1 MPGRFDADAVTT
13 IIMRVPG
20 GEPAP
25 ASVLAPRVGPL
36 GMSPKKLGDDIAK
49 ATQDWVGMGVMVRLE
64 IRNRQASVFV
74 IPSASALV
82 IKALNEPPR
91 DKKKVKNIKHDG
103 NLTMDDIIMV
113 ARTMRERSMSKA
125 FSGTVKE
132 ILGTCVSIGCT
143 VDGRCPKDVT
153 KDITDGVITI
163 KDSEAAEN

>member
-1 MPGRFDADAVTT
+1 MAGRFDRDAITT

-64 IRNRQASVFV
+64 IKNRQATVFV

-91 DKKKVKNIKHDG
+91 DKKKVKNILHDG
-103 NLTMDDIIMV
+103 NLTLDDVVEI
-113 ARTMRERSMSKA
+113 AKTMRTRSMAKK

-132 ILGTCVSIGCT
+132 ILGTCVSVGCT

-153 KDITDGVITI
+153 KDITQGVIPFEE
-163 KDSEAAEN
+163 DNAGN